1 MTAPTSLT
9 QLTAPQARELLVSR
23 QVSSVELTRAAL
35 ERIDSVDAQ
44 LRAFVTVT
52 AERAL
57 EQAKAADAALDAA
70 KGDASATSELMG
82 IPVGL
87 KDLFCTEGVQ
97 TTSGSKILLGFV
109 PPYDATVVARLR
121 AAGAVFVGKLNM
133 DEFAMGSSTENSGL
147 SELLDGTTRN
157 PWDLERVPGGSS
169 GGSSASVAAGE

>member
-1 MTAPTSLT
+1 MTAPTSLLE
-9 QLTAPQARELLVSR
+9 LTAPRARDLLVSR
-23 QVSSVELTRAAL
+23 QISSVELTRAVL
-35 ERIDSVDAQ
+35 DRIDGVDGQ
-44 LRAFVTVT
+44 VRAFVTVT

-70 KGDASATSELMG
+70 KGDPAATPELMG

-121 AAGAVFVGKLNM
+121 EAGAVFVGKLNM

-147 SELLDGTTRN
+147 SE
-157 PWDLERVPGGSS
+157 
-169 GGSSASVAAGE
+169 